1 MLAGPGLDRFPSGRE
16 AHGVFRHV
24 IIGRAGERRRSTP
37 IHVNS
42 IRMKPEPGCRVVPAM
57 VRGNVGDEPCGCPW
71 RSRRLLFV
79 APLNAAPLGSA
90 TNPRRSA
97 SDAQSSAIPPNRRSA
112 SSTLRNG
119 GSQMDQALQLINREA
134 TNRSAC
140 GAAIVA
146 FRSGEPIGS
155 ARLDGQPVN
164 VVKITVLAFN
174 NGGAGRWCPRPCSTR
189 SLSRKGSRCS
199 DFFCA

>member
-1 MLAGPGLDRFPSGRE
+1 MRLPLALASMLL
-16 AHGVFRHV
+16 
-24 IIGRAGERRRSTP
+24 
-37 IHVNS
+37 
-42 IRMKPEPGCRVVPAM
+42 
-57 VRGNVGDEPCGCPW
+57 
-71 RSRRLLFV
+71 V

-90 TNPRRSA
+90 TNAEVSVGRTIICDTSEQ
-97 SDAQSSAIPPNRRSA
+97 AQRFVA
-112 SSTLRNG
+112 LRNG

-155 ARLDGQPVN
+155 GRVDGQPVN

-174 NGGAGRWCPRPCSTR
+174 NGTSWSMVPETVQYAILIPEGIEV
-189 SLSRKGSRCS
+189 
-199 DFFCA
+199 